1 MLNNFVYLNLCLFAK
16 LKDRFSSAI
25 VKNVHSLQ
33 SIKIINGLPV
43 LMGGYRGEY
52 IGLGP
57 IKQVRHVLNKNSSF
71 QGRLH
76 NVVKVIFHT
85 KRNCS

>member
-1 MLNNFVYLNLCLFAK
+1 MLNIFAYLNLCLFAK
-16 LKDRFSSAI
+16 LKDRFSCVT
-25 VKNVHSLQ
+25 VKNFHALQ
-33 SIKIINGLPV
+33 SIKIINGPSV
-43 LMGGYRGEY
+43 IMGGCRGEY
-52 IGLGP
+52 IGVAP
-57 IKQVRHVLNKNSSF
+57 IRHLLNKNSSF